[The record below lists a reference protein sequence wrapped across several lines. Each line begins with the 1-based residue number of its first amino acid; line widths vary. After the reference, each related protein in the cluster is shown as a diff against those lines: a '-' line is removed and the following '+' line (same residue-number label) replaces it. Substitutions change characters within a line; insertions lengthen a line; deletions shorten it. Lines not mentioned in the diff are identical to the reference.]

1 MKKKPEW
8 LKKIGNL
15 TQKASNSTAHVFSD
29 VGKKVSEHAKALDN
43 EYDISDNTQVATKNC
58 KEFISDVNEKYLLH
72 EKAEKVGNVISKASK
87 QFTSVVD
94 ETGLVEKI
102 NNTKDSLN
110 EKFLGPVSEKYFE
123 SGTQERLGNTLASL
137 EATYGEIRSRIKP
150 YYAPETPIE
159 LLESTKEE
167 LIYINS
173 CILQISA
180 DEAEKLANKLGAA
193 VASKVAGA
201 ATVGV
206 LFSMVSTFGSAG
218 TGTAIASLSGAA
230 ASNATLA
237 WVGGL
242 LGGGMATGAVLTGG
256 VALAAGVGVYRLLSS
271 EARQFEQL
279 SEQEQRIVESTGFL
293 IATINDILQN
303 SSIHLDAVEAEILLN
318 NTLKPLYQS
327 LLDTSEEITKN
338 LDKKHSLLYRQHA
351 LVDFNK
357 RVLHGFEYFI
367 NSTDSSKKLYPEF
380 VIAGVIYAL
389 LTRTAVD
396 DSIESQLGLLAIKRM
411 KNEWH
416 DASESQLSDYLASY
430 EPEQLKGI
438 ANNVKGIYHEMLF
451 VEHYNNQNADTYAAL
466 FAETNHPGADVQI
479 FSKNNDQV
487 LCEFQLKASDSSD
500 YINNHFEK
508 YPEIDVLATD
518 ELACKIDNVSS
529 SGISNSEITE
539 NIDQIL
545 DQISNNTLTDR
556 AFDSMAFA
564 SLATAGKE
572 SINLIRGKG
581 EITDSGMKVVK
592 TATVAS
598 ASTLIASY
606 LFS

>member
-29 VGKKVSEHAKALDN
+29 FGKKASEHAKALDN
-43 EYDISDNTQVATKNC
+43 EYDISGNIQVATKNY
-58 KEFISDVNEKYLLH
+58 KEFISDVNKKYLLH
-72 EKAEKVGNVISKASK
+72 EKAEIVGNEISKARQ

-110 EKFLGPVSEKYFE
+110 EKLLVPVSGYYFE
-123 SGTQERLGNTLASL
+123 SGTQERLGNTLDSL

-367 NSTDSSKKLYPEF
+367 NSADRSKNIYPEF

-438 ANNVKGIYHEMLF
+438 ANNVKGIYHEILF
-451 VEHYNNQNADTYAAL
+451 VEQYNKQNSDTYAAL

-479 FSKNNDQV
+479 FSKYNDQV

-529 SGISNSEITE
+529 SGISNSAITE